1 MICARIIEDSVW
13 NGVRITT
20 FQVRA
25 PRFILAEINT
35 HGILAKSSRSTRAV
49 PTAKL
54 RREVL
59 DDPFVPERFYK
70 NGKGMAGKELMVGW
84 EAKAAKLVW
93 RLGRYPAVLQSALLS
108 RLGVH
113 KQHAGRPLEPWMWVD
128 TVLTATEWSN
138 FFNLRVSAGAQPEFD
153 RLARLMRFQLN
164 YCSEPTP
171 RMHHLPYITGAERPS
186 IYTLRVKADTAD
198 GHGPSIPAD
207 PQDYIE
213 DLFAASARRCASV
226 SYAPHDG
233 SKADVTKDAAAAK
246 KNLLQPG
253 HMSPFDHAA
262 LAVDPRH
269 YKANR
274 FAAPWVA
281 FRKSIPYEHDPMSD
295 PTRRPSV

>member
-1 MICARIIEDSVW
+1 MIRARIIEDSVW

-25 PRFILAEINT
+25 PRIILAEINT

-138 FFNLRVSAGAQPEFD
+138 FFNLRVSPGAQPEFD
-153 RLARLMRFQLN
+153 RLARLMRFELN

-171 RMHHLPYITGAERPS
+171 RMHHLPYITGAER
-186 IYTLRVKADTAD
+186 LG
-198 GHGPSIPAD
+198 GHDS
-207 PQDYIE
+207 E
-213 DLFAASARRCASV
+213 DLFAASARRCAAV

-233 SKADVTKDAAAAK
+233 SRADVTKDAAAAK

-281 FRKSIPYEHDPMSD
+281 YRKSIPYEHDPMSD
-295 PTRRPSV
+295 PARGAKE